1 MHTGSRYASI
11 NKLCLGYIRVAK
23 GDAMIFPQLRQLSV
37 KTVLVRTVKEF
48 LDDEMSTYA
57 SALAYQMLFSLF
69 PFLLFLIALIGFLH
83 LPDFFSWL
91 RLQSELVLPPQAL
104 DQVNPVIDQLQ
115 QSKGGLL
122 SVGIVI
128 ALWTASAGVRLMM
141 SAMNAA
147 YDVVEA
153 RPAWKRIPL
162 SVFYTIG
169 IAGMLLTVA
178 ALMVTGPQVMNWLAA
193 QIGMEDFIVT
203 LWTILRWPL
212 IIVLLMVAVAIMYYV
227 MPDVKQSFRFITP
240 GSVLAVVVW
249 IVASLG
255 FAYYVKTFAD
265 YNAMYG
271 SIGAII
277 VLLLYFY
284 ISAAVLL
291 LGAEMNAV
299 IEHMS
304 AEGKEKGEKEEGER
318 DAVANIETVHIKQ
331 HVSGLGR
338 DHSHDHDYT
347 PVPPTL
353 KTDKF

>member
-1 MHTGSRYASI
+1 
-11 NKLCLGYIRVAK
+11 
-23 GDAMIFPQLRQLSV
+23 MIFPDMKGLPLHRV
-37 KTVLVRTVKEF
+37 MVRTVTEF
-48 LDDEMSTYA
+48 VDDEMSTYA

-69 PFLLFLIALIGFLH
+69 PFILFLIALIGFLH

-104 DQVNPVIDQLQ
+104 EQVNPVIDQLQ

-128 ALWTASAGVRLMM
+128 ALYTASAGVRLMM

-147 YDVVEA
+147 YDVVEG
-153 RPAWKRIPL
+153 RPVWKRFPL
-162 SVFYTIG
+162 SIVYTVG
-169 IAGMLLTVA
+169 IAGMLLVAA
-178 ALMVTGPQVMNWLAA
+178 ALMVLGPQVMGWIAA
-193 QIGMEDFIVT
+193 QVGLEDFIVT
-203 LWTILRWPL
+203 VWTIARWPV
-212 IIVLLMVAVAIMYYV
+212 IVILMMVAVALIYYV
-227 MPDVKQSFRFITP
+227 MPDVKQEFRFITP

-249 IVASLG
+249 IIASLG
-255 FAYYVKTFAD
+255 FAFYVKTFAN

-304 AEGKEKGEKEEGER
+304 SEGKDAGEKVPGEL
-318 DAVANIETVHIKQ
+318 DEHPKQ

-338 DHSHDHDYT
+338 DHS
-347 PVPPTL
+347 L
-353 KTDKF
+353 KPDTDEV

>member
-1 MHTGSRYASI
+1 
-11 NKLCLGYIRVAK
+11 
-23 GDAMIFPQLRQLSV
+23 MIFSELRQLPMGKV
-37 KTVLVRTVKEF
+37 MVRTVSEF

-122 SVGIVI
+122 SIGIVI

-147 YDVVEA
+147 YDVVEE
-153 RPAWKRIPL
+153 RPVWKRIPL
-162 SVFYTIG
+162 SVLYTIG
-169 IAGMLLTVA
+169 IAMMMLAVA

-212 IIVLLMVAVAIMYYV
+212 IVMLLMVAVALIYYV
-227 MPDVKQSFRFITP
+227 MPDVKQEFRFITP

-249 IVASLG
+249 IAASLAFG
-255 FAYYVKTFAD
+255 YYVKTFAD

-299 IEHMS
+299 VEHMS
-304 AEGKEKGEKEEGER
+304 AEGKDKGEKEEG
-318 DAVANIETVHIKQ
+318 DGNAETPHNQ
-331 HVSGLGR
+331 NVSGLGR
-338 DHSHDHDYT
+338 DHSAAAAAT
-347 PVPPTL
+347 GGQS
-353 KTDKF
+353 

>member
-1 MHTGSRYASI
+1 
-11 NKLCLGYIRVAK
+11 
-23 GDAMIFPQLRQLSV
+23 MIFPDMKGLPLHRV
-37 KTVLVRTVKEF
+37 MVRTVTEF
-48 LDDEMSTYA
+48 VADEMSTYA

-69 PFLLFLIALIGFLH
+69 PFILFLIALIGFLH

-104 DQVNPVIDQLQ
+104 EQVNPVIDQLQ

-147 YDVVEA
+147 YDVVEG
-153 RPAWKRIPL
+153 RPAWKRFPL
-162 SVFYTIG
+162 SIIYTVG
-169 IAGMLLTVA
+169 VAGMLLIAA
-178 ALMVTGPQVMNWLAA
+178 ALMVLGPQVMSWIASQVGL
-193 QIGMEDFIVT
+193 EYFIVT
-203 LWTILRWPL
+203 LWTIARWPV
-212 IIVLLMVAVAIMYYV
+212 IVILLMVAVALIYYV
-227 MPDVKQSFRFITP
+227 MPDVKQEFRFITP

-249 IVASLG
+249 IIASLG
-255 FAYYVKTFAD
+255 FGFYVKEFAN

-284 ISAAVLL
+284 ISSAVLL

-304 AEGKEKGEKEEGER
+304 KEGKDPGEKVPGEHSPG
-318 DAVANIETVHIKQ
+318 IEPKH

-338 DHSHDHDYT
+338 DHSLK
-347 PVPPTL
+347 PTA
-353 KTDKF
+353 DEA

>member
-1 MHTGSRYASI
+1 
-11 NKLCLGYIRVAK
+11 
-23 GDAMIFPQLRQLSV
+23 MIFPDMKGLPLHRV
-37 KTVLVRTVKEF
+37 IVRTVTEF
-48 LDDEMSTYA
+48 MDDEMSTYA

-69 PFLLFLIALIGFLH
+69 PFILFLIALIGFLH

-104 DQVNPVIDQLQ
+104 EQVNPVIDQLQ

-122 SVGIVI
+122 SVGIVV
-128 ALWTASAGVRLMM
+128 ALYTASAGVRLMM

-147 YDVVEA
+147 YDVVEG
-153 RPAWKRIPL
+153 RPIWKRFPL
-162 SVFYTIG
+162 SIIYTVG
-169 IAGMLLTVA
+169 IAGMLLAAA
-178 ALMVTGPQVMNWLAA
+178 ALMVLGPQVMGWIAGQVGL
-193 QIGMEDFIVT
+193 EDFIVT
-203 LWTILRWPL
+203 VWTIARWPV
-212 IIVLLMVAVAIMYYV
+212 IVILMMVAVALIYYV
-227 MPDVKQSFRFITP
+227 MPDVKQEFRFITP

-249 IVASLG
+249 IIASLG
-255 FAYYVKTFAD
+255 FVFYVKTFAN

-304 AEGKEKGEKEEGER
+304 SEGKDPGEKVPGEL
-318 DAVANIETVHIKQ
+318 DEHPKQ

-338 DHSHDHDYT
+338 DHSLN
-347 PVPPTL
+347 PN
-353 KTDKF
+353 TDEA

>member
-1 MHTGSRYASI
+1 MFFPHMKGLPI
-11 NKLCLGYIRVAK
+11 HRV
-23 GDAMIFPQLRQLSV
+23 M
-37 KTVLVRTVKEF
+37 VRTVTEF
-48 LDDEMSTYA
+48 VDDEMSTYA

-69 PFLLFLIALIGFLH
+69 PFILFLIALIGFLH

-104 DQVNPVIDQLQ
+104 EQVNPVIDQLQ

-147 YDVVEA
+147 YDVVEG
-153 RPAWKRIPL
+153 RPAWKRFPL
-162 SVFYTIG
+162 SIIYTVG
-169 IAGMLLTVA
+169 IAGMLLVAA
-178 ALMVTGPQVMNWLAA
+178 ALMVLGPQVMEWIASQVGL
-193 QIGMEDFIVT
+193 EYFIVT
-203 LWTILRWPL
+203 LWTIVRWPVVV
-212 IIVLLMVAVAIMYYV
+212 ILLMMAVALIYYV
-227 MPDVKQSFRFITP
+227 MPDVKQEFRFITP

-249 IVASLG
+249 IIASLG
-255 FAYYVKTFAD
+255 FGLYVKEFAN

-304 AEGKEKGEKEEGER
+304 TEGKNDGEKVPGEL
-318 DAVANIETVHIKQ
+318 DHEPKH

-338 DHSHDHDYT
+338 DHSIK
-347 PVPPTL
+347 PT
-353 KTDKF
+353 TDEVIK

>member
-1 MHTGSRYASI
+1 
-11 NKLCLGYIRVAK
+11 
-23 GDAMIFPQLRQLSV
+23 MIFPVLDGL
-37 KTVLVRTVKEF
+37 KLHTVLVRTVKEF
-48 LDDEMSTYA
+48 VDDEMSTYA

-83 LPDFFSWL
+83 LPDFFTWL

-104 DQVNPVIDQLQ
+104 EQVNPVIDQLQ

-128 ALWTASAGVRLMM
+128 ALYTASAGVRLMM

-147 YDVVEA
+147 YDVVEK
-153 RPAWKRIPL
+153 RPLWKRFPL
-162 SVFYTIG
+162 SIFYTIG
-169 IAGMLLTVA
+169 IAGMLLAAA
-178 ALMVTGPQVMNWLAA
+178 ALMVLGPQVMGWIAA
-193 QIGMEDFIVT
+193 QVGLEDFIVT
-203 LWTILRWPL
+203 VWTILRWPV
-212 IIVLLMVAVAIMYYV
+212 IVILMMVAVALIYYV
-227 MPDVKQSFRFITP
+227 MPDVKQEFRFIPP

-249 IVASLG
+249 IIASLG
-255 FAYYVKTFAD
+255 FAFYVKTFAN

-284 ISAAVLL
+284 ISSAVLL
-291 LGAEMNAV
+291 LGAEMNAA

-304 AEGKEKGEKEEGER
+304 SDGKNPGER
-318 DAVANIETVHIKQ
+318 VPGEHDEPKQ

-338 DHSHDHDYT
+338 DHSLK
-347 PVPPTL
+347 PT
-353 KTDKF
+353 TDEV

>member
-1 MHTGSRYASI
+1 MRFTH
-11 NKLCLGYIRVAK
+11 
-23 GDAMIFPQLRQLSV
+23 LRGV
-37 KTVLVRTVKEF
+37 PVHRVLVHTVKEF

-104 DQVNPVIDQLQ
+104 EQVNPVIDQLQ

-147 YDVVEA
+147 YDVVEG
-153 RPAWKRIPL
+153 RPLWKRIPL
-162 SVFYTIG
+162 SIFYTVG
-169 IAGMLLTVA
+169 IAGMLLAAA
-178 ALMVTGPQVMNWLAA
+178 ALMVLGPQVMSWVAS
-193 QIGMEDFIVT
+193 QVGMEDIIVT
-203 LWTILRWPL
+203 LWTVARWPA
-212 IIVLLMVAVAIMYYV
+212 IVALMMVAVALIYYV
-227 MPDVKQSFRFITP
+227 MPDVKQEFRFITP

-249 IVASLG
+249 IIASLG
-255 FAYYVKTFAD
+255 FGYYVKTFAD

-291 LGAEMNAV
+291 LGAEMNAA
-299 IEHMS
+299 IEHLS
-304 AEGKEKGEKEEGER
+304 SEGKNPGEKEPG
-318 DAVANIETVHIKQ
+318 DGAVDRATNQ
-331 HVSGLGR
+331 DSGLGR
-338 DHSHDHDYT
+338 DHAPAAGPEPVSRTSHDS
-347 PVPPTL
+347 
-353 KTDKF
+353 

>member
-1 MHTGSRYASI
+1 
-11 NKLCLGYIRVAK
+11 
-23 GDAMIFPQLRQLSV
+23 MIFPQLRELQFSKV
-37 KTVLVRTVKEF
+37 MIRTVKEF
-48 LDDEMSTYA
+48 IDDEMSTYA

-83 LPDFFSWL
+83 LPDFFTWL
-91 RLQSELVLPPQAL
+91 REQAAYVLPALAL
-104 DQVNPVIDQLQ
+104 DQVNPIIDQLQ

-122 SVGIVI
+122 SVGIVV

-147 YDVVEA
+147 YDVPEE

-162 SVFYTIG
+162 SIAYTVG
-169 IAGMLLTVA
+169 FAGLLLTVA
-178 ALMVTGPQVMNWLAA
+178 ALMVVGPQVMNWLAE
-193 QIGMEDFIVT
+193 QIGMEYFIVT
-203 LWTILRWPL
+203 LWTIARWPL
-212 IIVLLMVAVAIMYYV
+212 IVILLMISVALIYFV

-249 IVASLG
+249 IVASIG
-255 FAYYVKTFAD
+255 FGIYVKNFAD

-291 LGAEMNAV
+291 FGAEMNAV

-304 AEGKEKGEKEEGER
+304 AEGKDKGEKDPNESPSAKYQRQPVQGVAGEGNA
-318 DAVANIETVHIKQ
+318 DAA
-331 HVSGLGR
+331 
-338 DHSHDHDYT
+338 T
-347 PVPPTL
+347 P
-353 KTDKF
+353 

>member
-1 MHTGSRYASI
+1 MFFPHMKGLR
-11 NKLCLGYIRVAK
+11 LHRV
-23 GDAMIFPQLRQLSV
+23 M
-37 KTVLVRTVKEF
+37 VRTITEF
-48 LDDEMSTYA
+48 VDDEMSTYA

-69 PFLLFLIALIGFLH
+69 PFILFLIALIGFLH

-104 DQVNPVIDQLQ
+104 EQVNPVIDQLQ

-147 YDVVEA
+147 YDVVEG
-153 RPAWKRIPL
+153 RPAWKRFPL
-162 SVFYTIG
+162 SIIYTVG
-169 IAGMLLTVA
+169 IAGMLLIAA
-178 ALMVTGPQVMNWLAA
+178 ALMVLGPQVMEWIASQVGL
-193 QIGMEDFIVT
+193 EEFIVT
-203 LWTILRWPL
+203 LWTIVRWPVVV
-212 IIVLLMVAVAIMYYV
+212 ILLMMAVALIYYV
-227 MPDVKQSFRFITP
+227 MPDVKQEFRFITP

-249 IVASLG
+249 ILASVG
-255 FAYYVKTFAD
+255 FGLYVKTFAD

-304 AEGKEKGEKEEGER
+304 TEGKDDGEKFPGEHSH
-318 DAVANIETVHIKQ
+318 EHKQ

-338 DHSHDHDYT
+338 DHSIK
-347 PVPPTL
+347 PT
-353 KTDKF
+353 TDEVIK

>member
-1 MHTGSRYASI
+1 
-11 NKLCLGYIRVAK
+11 
-23 GDAMIFPQLRQLSV
+23 MIFPALQGLPLHR
-37 KTVLVRTVKEF
+37 VLVRTVKEF

-57 SALAYQMLFSLF
+57 SALAYQALFSLF

-104 DQVNPVIDQLQ
+104 EQVNPVIDQLQ

-147 YDVVEA
+147 YDVPEG
-153 RPAWKRIPL
+153 RPVWKRIPL
-162 SVFYTIG
+162 SIFYTIG
-169 IAGMLLTVA
+169 LAGMLLAAA
-178 ALMVTGPQVMNWLAA
+178 ALMVLGPQVMEWIAS
-193 QIGMEDFIVT
+193 QIGMQEFIVT
-203 LWTILRWPL
+203 LWTILRWPV
-212 IIVLLMVAVAIMYYV
+212 IVILLMVAVALIYYV
-227 MPDVKQSFRFITP
+227 MPDVKQKFRFITP

-304 AEGKEKGEKEEGER
+304 AEGKNPGEKDFSGAKAEETL
-318 DAVANIETVHIKQ
+318 TV
-331 HVSGLGR
+331 LGHEHPKPSEPQTAEPNPR
-338 DHSHDHDYT
+338 
-347 PVPPTL
+347 
-353 KTDKF
+353 

>member
-1 MHTGSRYASI
+1 
-11 NKLCLGYIRVAK
+11 
-23 GDAMIFPQLRQLSV
+23 MIFPDMKGLPIFRV
-37 KTVLVRTVKEF
+37 MVRTVKEF
-48 LDDEMSTYA
+48 VDDEMSTYA

-69 PFLLFLIALIGFLH
+69 PFILFLIALIGFLH

-104 DQVNPVIDQLQ
+104 EQVNPVIDQLQ

-147 YDVVEA
+147 YDVVEG
-153 RPAWKRIPL
+153 RPAWKLFPL
-162 SVFYTIG
+162 SIVYTVG
-169 IAGMLLTVA
+169 IAGMLLIAA
-178 ALMVTGPQVMNWLAA
+178 ALMVLGPQVMGWIAS
-193 QIGMEDFIVT
+193 QIGMEEFIVT
-203 LWTILRWPL
+203 VWTIARWPVVV
-212 IIVLLMVAVAIMYYV
+212 ILLMVAVALIYYV
-227 MPDVKQSFRFITP
+227 MPDVKQEFRFITP

-249 IVASLG
+249 ILASLG
-255 FAYYVKTFAD
+255 FGLYVKEFAN

-304 AEGKEKGEKEEGER
+304 TEGKDPGDKVAGEPEP
-318 DAVANIETVHIKQ
+318 KQ

-338 DHSHDHDYT
+338 DHSIK
-347 PVPPTL
+347 PS
-353 KTDKF
+353 TDEVTK

>member
-1 MHTGSRYASI
+1 
-11 NKLCLGYIRVAK
+11 
-23 GDAMIFPQLRQLSV
+23 MIFPNMKGLPLHRV
-37 KTVLVRTVKEF
+37 MVRTVTEF
-48 LDDEMSTYA
+48 IDDEMSTYA

-69 PFLLFLIALIGFLH
+69 PFILFLIALIGFLH

-104 DQVNPVIDQLQ
+104 EQVNPVIDQLQ

-128 ALWTASAGVRLMM
+128 ALYTASAGVRLMM

-147 YDVVEA
+147 YDVVEG
-153 RPAWKRIPL
+153 RPVWKRFPL
-162 SVFYTIG
+162 SIVYTVG
-169 IAGMLLTVA
+169 IAGMLLVAA
-178 ALMVTGPQVMNWLAA
+178 ALMVLGPQVMGWIAA
-193 QIGMEDFIVT
+193 QVGLEEFIVT
-203 LWTILRWPL
+203 LWTIARWTV
-212 IIVLLMVAVAIMYYV
+212 IVILLMVAVALIYYV
-227 MPDVKQSFRFITP
+227 MPDVKQEFRFITP

-249 IVASLG
+249 IIASLG
-255 FAYYVKTFAD
+255 FAFYVKTFAN

-304 AEGKEKGEKEEGER
+304 SEGKDEGEKVPGEL
-318 DAVANIETVHIKQ
+318 DEQPKQ

-338 DHSHDHDYT
+338 DHSIKPD
-347 PVPPTL
+347 
-353 KTDKF
+353 TDEARS

>member
-1 MHTGSRYASI
+1 
-11 NKLCLGYIRVAK
+11 
-23 GDAMIFPQLRQLSV
+23 MIFPDLRGLPIG
-37 KTVLVRTVKEF
+37 KVLVHTVNEF
-48 LDDEMSTYA
+48 MEDEMSTYA

-91 RLQSELVLPPQAL
+91 RLQSEMVLPPQAL

-122 SVGIVI
+122 SFGIVV

-141 SAMNAA
+141 NAMNAA
-147 YDVVEA
+147 YDVVER
-153 RPAWKRIPL
+153 RPIWKRFPL
-162 SVFYTIG
+162 SVFYTVG
-169 IAGMLLTVA
+169 IAGMLLAAA
-178 ALMVTGPQVMNWLAA
+178 ALMVLGPQVMSWLAG

-203 LWTILRWPL
+203 LWTILRWPV
-212 IIVLLMVAVAIMYYV
+212 IIILMMMAVALIYYV
-227 MPDVKQSFRFITP
+227 MPDVEQEFRFLSP

-249 IVASLG
+249 IIASLG
-255 FAYYVKTFAD
+255 FGYYVKTFAN

-299 IEHMS
+299 IEHLS
-304 AEGKEKGEKEEGER
+304 SEGKNPGEKVFKDDSE
-318 DAVANIETVHIKQ
+318 DPDPKQ

-338 DHSHDHDYT
+338 DHSI
-347 PVPPTL
+347 PAAV
-353 KTDKF
+353 KTDES

>member
-1 MHTGSRYASI
+1 
-11 NKLCLGYIRVAK
+11 
-23 GDAMIFPQLRQLSV
+23 
-37 KTVLVRTVKEF
+37 
-48 LDDEMSTYA
+48 
-57 SALAYQMLFSLF
+57 
-69 PFLLFLIALIGFLH
+69 
-83 LPDFFSWL
+83 
-91 RLQSELVLPPQAL
+91 LVLPPQAL
-104 DQVNPVIDQLQ
+104 EQVNPVIDQLQ

-147 YDVVEA
+147 YDVPEG
-153 RPAWKRIPL
+153 RPVWKRIPL
-162 SVFYTIG
+162 SIFYTVG
-169 IAGMLLTVA
+169 IAVMLLAAA
-178 ALMVTGPQVMNWLAA
+178 ALMVLGPQVMEWIAA
-193 QIGMEDFIVT
+193 QVGMQEVIVT
-203 LWTILRWPL
+203 VWTILRWPA
-212 IIVLLMVAVAIMYYV
+212 IIILMMVAVALIYYV
-227 MPDVKQSFRFITP
+227 MPDVKQKFRFITP

-304 AEGKEKGEKEEGER
+304 AEGKNPGEKDFDG
-318 DAVANIETVHIKQ
+318 DKPKETITV
-331 HVSGLGR
+331 LG
-338 DHSHDHDYT
+338 HEH
-347 PVPPTL
+347 PVEPQTTEPNPR
-353 KTDKF
+353 

>member
-1 MHTGSRYASI
+1 MFFPHMKGLR
-11 NKLCLGYIRVAK
+11 LHRV
-23 GDAMIFPQLRQLSV
+23 M
-37 KTVLVRTVKEF
+37 VRTITEF
-48 LDDEMSTYA
+48 VDDEMSTYA

-69 PFLLFLIALIGFLH
+69 PFILFLIALIGFLH

-104 DQVNPVIDQLQ
+104 EQVNPVIDQLQ

-147 YDVVEA
+147 YDVVEG
-153 RPAWKRIPL
+153 RPAWKRFPL
-162 SVFYTIG
+162 SIFYTIG
-169 IAGMLLTVA
+169 IAGMLLIAA
-178 ALMVTGPQVMNWLAA
+178 ALMVLGPQVMGWIASQVGL
-193 QIGMEDFIVT
+193 EDFIVT
-203 LWTILRWPL
+203 LWTIVRWPVVV
-212 IIVLLMVAVAIMYYV
+212 ILLMMAVALIYYV
-227 MPDVKQSFRFITP
+227 MPDVKQEFRFITP

-249 IVASLG
+249 IIASLG
-255 FAYYVKTFAD
+255 FGLYVKEFAN

-304 AEGKEKGEKEEGER
+304 TEGKNDGEKVPGEH
-318 DAVANIETVHIKQ
+318 DQEPKQ

-338 DHSHDHDYT
+338 DHSIK
-347 PVPPTL
+347 PT
-353 KTDKF
+353 TDEVIK

>member
-1 MHTGSRYASI
+1 
-11 NKLCLGYIRVAK
+11 
-23 GDAMIFPQLRQLSV
+23 MIFPELRQLSV

-122 SVGIVI
+122 SIGIVI

-249 IVASLG
+249 ILASLG

-304 AEGKEKGEKEEGER
+304 AEGKDKGEKEEGER
-318 DAVANIETVHIKQ
+318 DTVANVETVHIKQ

-347 PVPPTL
+347 PAPPTL

>member
-1 MHTGSRYASI
+1 
-11 NKLCLGYIRVAK
+11 
-23 GDAMIFPQLRQLSV
+23 MIFPDMKGLPLHRV
-37 KTVLVRTVKEF
+37 MVRTVTEF
-48 LDDEMSTYA
+48 IDDEMSTYA

-69 PFLLFLIALIGFLH
+69 PFILFLIALIGFLH

-104 DQVNPVIDQLQ
+104 EQVNPVIDQLQ

-128 ALWTASAGVRLMM
+128 ALYTASAGVRLMM

-147 YDVVEA
+147 YDVVEG
-153 RPAWKRIPL
+153 RPVWKRFPL
-162 SVFYTIG
+162 SIIYTVG
-169 IAGMLLTVA
+169 IAGMLLVAA
-178 ALMVTGPQVMNWLAA
+178 ALMVLGPQVMGWIAA
-193 QIGMEDFIVT
+193 QVGMEEFIVT
-203 LWTILRWPL
+203 LWTIARWPV
-212 IIVLLMVAVAIMYYV
+212 IVILMMVAVALIYYV
-227 MPDVKQSFRFITP
+227 MPDVKQEFRFITP

-249 IVASLG
+249 IIASLG
-255 FAYYVKTFAD
+255 FAFYVKTFAN

-304 AEGKEKGEKEEGER
+304 SEGKDAGEKVPGEL
-318 DAVANIETVHIKQ
+318 DEHPKQ

-338 DHSHDHDYT
+338 DHSIKPD
-347 PVPPTL
+347 
-353 KTDKF
+353 TDEA

>member
-1 MHTGSRYASI
+1 
-11 NKLCLGYIRVAK
+11 
-23 GDAMIFPQLRQLSV
+23 MIFPDMKGLPLHRV
-37 KTVLVRTVKEF
+37 MVRTVTEF
-48 LDDEMSTYA
+48 VDDEMSTYA

-69 PFLLFLIALIGFLH
+69 PFILFLIALIGFLH

-104 DQVNPVIDQLQ
+104 ESVNPVIDQLQ

-128 ALWTASAGVRLMM
+128 ALYTASAGVRLMM

-147 YDVVEA
+147 YDVVEG
-153 RPAWKRIPL
+153 RPVWKRFPL
-162 SVFYTIG
+162 SIVYTVG
-169 IAGMLLTVA
+169 IAGMLLVAA
-178 ALMVTGPQVMNWLAA
+178 ALMVLGPQVMGWIAA
-193 QIGMEDFIVT
+193 QVGLEEFIVT
-203 LWTILRWPL
+203 LWTIARWPV
-212 IIVLLMVAVAIMYYV
+212 IVILMMVAVALIYYV
-227 MPDVKQSFRFITP
+227 MPDVKQEFRFITP

-249 IVASLG
+249 IIASLG
-255 FAYYVKTFAD
+255 FAFYVKTFAN

-304 AEGKEKGEKEEGER
+304 SEGKDAGEKVPGEL
-318 DAVANIETVHIKQ
+318 DETPKQ

-338 DHSHDHDYT
+338 DHSIKPD
-347 PVPPTL
+347 
-353 KTDKF
+353 TDEARS

>member
-1 MHTGSRYASI
+1 M
-11 NKLCLGYIRVAK
+11 
-23 GDAMIFPQLRQLSV
+23 MFPDLRGLPLHR
-37 KTVLVRTVKEF
+37 VLVRTVKEF

-57 SALAYQMLFSLF
+57 SALAYQALFSLF

-91 RLQSELVLPPQAL
+91 RLQTELVLPPQAL
-104 DQVNPVIDQLQ
+104 EQVNPVIDQLQ

-147 YDVVEA
+147 YDVPEG
-153 RPAWKRIPL
+153 RPVWKRIPL
-162 SVFYTIG
+162 SIIYTVG
-169 IAGMLLTVA
+169 LAGMLLVAA
-178 ALMVTGPQVMNWLAA
+178 ALMVLGPQVMEWIAS
-193 QIGMEDFIVT
+193 QVGMQEFIVT
-203 LWTILRWPL
+203 LWTILRWPT
-212 IIVLLMVAVAIMYYV
+212 IIILLMVAVAVIYYV
-227 MPDVKQSFRFITP
+227 MPDVKQKFRFITP

-304 AEGKEKGEKEEGER
+304 SEGKNPGEKDFEGHK
-318 DAVANIETVHIKQ
+318 APQTITV
-331 HVSGLGR
+331 LGHEHPQQSEPQPSEPNPR
-338 DHSHDHDYT
+338 
-347 PVPPTL
+347 
-353 KTDKF
+353 

>member
-1 MHTGSRYASI
+1 
-11 NKLCLGYIRVAK
+11 
-23 GDAMIFPQLRQLSV
+23 MIFPDMKGLPIHRV
-37 KTVLVRTVKEF
+37 MVRTVTEF
-48 LDDEMSTYA
+48 VADEMSTYA

-69 PFLLFLIALIGFLH
+69 PFILFLIALIGFLH

-104 DQVNPVIDQLQ
+104 EQVNPVIDQLQ

-128 ALWTASAGVRLMM
+128 ALYTASAGVRLMM

-147 YDVVEA
+147 YDVVEG
-153 RPAWKRIPL
+153 RPAWKRFPL
-162 SVFYTIG
+162 SIIYTIG
-169 IAGMLLTVA
+169 IAGMLLVAA
-178 ALMVTGPQVMNWLAA
+178 ALMVLGPQVMGWIAA
-193 QIGMEDFIVT
+193 QVGLEDFIVT
-203 LWTILRWPL
+203 VWTIARWPV
-212 IIVLLMVAVAIMYYV
+212 IVVLMMIAVALIYYV
-227 MPDVKQSFRFITP
+227 MPDVKQEFRFITP
-240 GSVLAVVVW
+240 GSVLAVTVW

-255 FAYYVKTFAD
+255 FAFYVKTFAD

-304 AEGKEKGEKEEGER
+304 TEGKDPGEKVPGEL
-318 DAVANIETVHIKQ
+318 DHEHKH

-338 DHSHDHDYT
+338 DHSIK
-347 PVPPTL
+347 PS
-353 KTDKF
+353 TDEVIK

>member
-1 MHTGSRYASI
+1 
-11 NKLCLGYIRVAK
+11 
-23 GDAMIFPQLRQLSV
+23 MIFPDLRGLPLHR
-37 KTVLVRTVKEF
+37 VLVRTVKEF

-69 PFLLFLIALIGFLH
+69 PFILFLIALIGFLH
-83 LPDFFSWL
+83 LPDFFTWL

-104 DQVNPVIDQLQ
+104 EQVNPVIDQLQ

-147 YDVVEA
+147 YDVPEG
-153 RPAWKRIPL
+153 RPVWKRIPL
-162 SVFYTIG
+162 SIFYTVG
-169 IAGMLLTVA
+169 IAGMLLVAA
-178 ALMVTGPQVMNWLAA
+178 ALMVLGPQVMEWIAA
-193 QIGMEDFIVT
+193 QIGMQEVIVT
-203 LWTILRWPL
+203 VWTILRWPA
-212 IIVLLMVAVAIMYYV
+212 IVILLMVAVALIYYV
-227 MPDVKQSFRFITP
+227 MPDVKQKFRFITP

-249 IVASLG
+249 IIASLG

-304 AEGKEKGEKEEGER
+304 SEGKNPGEKDFKG
-318 DAVANIETVHIKQ
+318 VETQETITV
-331 HVSGLGR
+331 LG
-338 DHSHDHDYT
+338 HEH
-347 PVPPTL
+347 PVEPQPTEPNPR
-353 KTDKF
+353 

>member
-1 MHTGSRYASI
+1 
-11 NKLCLGYIRVAK
+11 
-23 GDAMIFPQLRQLSV
+23 MIFPHLRQLSI

-122 SVGIVI
+122 SIGIVI

-212 IIVLLMVAVAIMYYV
+212 IILLLMVAVAIMYYV

-240 GSVLAVVVW
+240 GSMLAVVVW

-304 AEGKEKGEKEEGER
+304 AEGKEKGEKEEDER
-318 DAVANIETVHIKQ
+318 DGMAGVEAVHIKQ

-338 DHSHDHDYT
+338 DHTHDHDHDNDYT
-347 PVPPTL
+347 PTSPVL

>member
-1 MHTGSRYASI
+1 
-11 NKLCLGYIRVAK
+11 
-23 GDAMIFPQLRQLSV
+23 MIFPDMKGLPIHRV
-37 KTVLVRTVKEF
+37 MVRTVKEF
-48 LDDEMSTYA
+48 VDDEMSTYA

-69 PFLLFLIALIGFLH
+69 PFILFLIALIGFLH

-104 DQVNPVIDQLQ
+104 EQVNPVIDQLQ

-128 ALWTASAGVRLMM
+128 ALYTASAGVRLMM

-153 RPAWKRIPL
+153 RPVWKRFPL
-162 SVFYTIG
+162 SIVYTIG
-169 IAGMLLTVA
+169 LAGMLLAAA
-178 ALMVTGPQVMNWLAA
+178 ALMVLGPQVMGWIAA
-193 QIGMEDFIVT
+193 QVGLEDFIVT
-203 LWTILRWPL
+203 VWTILRWPV
-212 IIVLLMVAVAIMYYV
+212 IVFLMMVAVALTYYV
-227 MPDVKQSFRFITP
+227 MPDVRQEFRFITP

-249 IVASLG
+249 IIASLG
-255 FAYYVKTFAD
+255 FAFYVKTFAN

-304 AEGKEKGEKEEGER
+304 SEGKDPGEKVPGEN
-318 DAVANIETVHIKQ
+318 DHEHKH

-338 DHSHDHDYT
+338 DHS
-347 PVPPTL
+347 L
-353 KTDKF
+353 KPSTDEV

>member
-1 MHTGSRYASI
+1 
-11 NKLCLGYIRVAK
+11 
-23 GDAMIFPQLRQLSV
+23 MIFPDMKGLPLHRV
-37 KTVLVRTVKEF
+37 MVRTVTEF
-48 LDDEMSTYA
+48 VDDEMSTYA

-69 PFLLFLIALIGFLH
+69 PFILFLIALIGFLH

-104 DQVNPVIDQLQ
+104 EQVNPVIDQLQ

-122 SVGIVI
+122 SIGIVI
-128 ALWTASAGVRLMM
+128 ALYTASAGVRLMM

-147 YDVVEA
+147 YDVVEG
-153 RPAWKRIPL
+153 RPIWKRFPL
-162 SVFYTIG
+162 SIVYTVG
-169 IAGMLLTVA
+169 IAGMLLIAA
-178 ALMVTGPQVMNWLAA
+178 ALMVLGPQVMGWIAA
-193 QIGMEDFIVT
+193 QVGLEEVIVT
-203 LWTILRWPL
+203 IWTIARWPV
-212 IIVLLMVAVAIMYYV
+212 IVILMMIAVALIYYV
-227 MPDVKQSFRFITP
+227 MPDVKQEFRFITP

-249 IVASLG
+249 ILASLG
-255 FAYYVKTFAD
+255 FAFYVKTFAN

-304 AEGKEKGEKEEGER
+304 SEGKEKGEKAPGEPEE
-318 DAVANIETVHIKQ
+318 HPKQ

-338 DHSHDHDYT
+338 DHS
-347 PVPPTL
+347 L
-353 KTDKF
+353 KPDTDEV

>member
-1 MHTGSRYASI
+1 MFFPHMKGLR
-11 NKLCLGYIRVAK
+11 LHRV
-23 GDAMIFPQLRQLSV
+23 M
-37 KTVLVRTVKEF
+37 VRTVTEF
-48 LDDEMSTYA
+48 VADEMSTYA

-69 PFLLFLIALIGFLH
+69 PFILFLIALIGFLH

-104 DQVNPVIDQLQ
+104 EQVNPVIDQLQ

-128 ALWTASAGVRLMM
+128 ALYTASAGVRLMM

-147 YDVVEA
+147 YDVVEG
-153 RPAWKRIPL
+153 RPAWKRFPL
-162 SVFYTIG
+162 SIFYTIG
-169 IAGMLLTVA
+169 IAGMLLIAA
-178 ALMVTGPQVMNWLAA
+178 ALMVLGPQVMGWIAA
-193 QIGMEDFIVT
+193 QVGLEDFIVT
-203 LWTILRWPL
+203 VWTIARWPV
-212 IIVLLMVAVAIMYYV
+212 IVVLMMIAVALIYYV
-227 MPDVKQSFRFITP
+227 MPDVKQEFRFITP
-240 GSVLAVVVW
+240 GSVLAVTVW

-255 FAYYVKTFAD
+255 FAFYVKTFAD

-304 AEGKEKGEKEEGER
+304 SENKKHGENVPDEPK
-318 DAVANIETVHIKQ
+318 H

-338 DHSHDHDYT
+338 DHSIK
-347 PVPPTL
+347 PTTDEAL
-353 KTDKF
+353 K

>member
-1 MHTGSRYASI
+1 
-11 NKLCLGYIRVAK
+11 
-23 GDAMIFPQLRQLSV
+23 MIFPHLRQLSV
-37 KTVLVRTVKEF
+37 GKVLVRTVNEF

-104 DQVNPVIDQLQ
+104 EQVNPVIDQLQ

-122 SVGIVI
+122 SIGIFI

-147 YDVVEA
+147 YDVVEG
-153 RPAWKRIPL
+153 RPIWKRFPL
-162 SVFYTIG
+162 SIFYTVG
-169 IAGMLLTVA
+169 IAGMLLA
-178 ALMVTGPQVMNWLAA
+178 AAAFMVLGPQVMNWIAA
-193 QIGMEDFIVT
+193 QIGMEEFIVT
-203 LWTILRWPL
+203 LWTILRWPV
-212 IIVLLMVAVAIMYYV
+212 IILLLMVAVAVMYYV
-227 MPDVKQSFRFITP
+227 MPDVEQKFRFITP

-255 FAYYVKTFAD
+255 FAFYVKTFAD

-284 ISAAVLL
+284 ISSAVLL

-304 AEGKEKGEKEEGER
+304 AEGKNPGEKTFDES
-318 DAVANIETVHIKQ
+318 DDPDPKQ

-338 DHSHDHDYT
+338 DHSLK
-347 PVPPTL
+347 PTS
-353 KTDKF
+353 DEY

>member
-1 MHTGSRYASI
+1 
-11 NKLCLGYIRVAK
+11 
-23 GDAMIFPQLRQLSV
+23 MIFPDLKGLPLHR
-37 KTVLVRTVKEF
+37 VLIRTVNEF
-48 LDDEMSTYA
+48 IADEMSTYA

-69 PFLLFLIALIGFLH
+69 PFILFLIALIGFLH
-83 LPDFFSWL
+83 LPDFFTWL

-104 DQVNPVIDQLQ
+104 EQVNPVIDQLQ

-147 YDVVEA
+147 YDVVEG
-153 RPAWKRIPL
+153 RPIWKRLPL
-162 SVFYTIG
+162 SVFYTVG
-169 IAGMLLTVA
+169 IAGMLLAAA
-178 ALMVTGPQVMNWLAA
+178 ALMVLGPQVMTWLAG
-193 QIGMEDFIVT
+193 QVGLEEFIVT
-203 LWTILRWPL
+203 LWTILRWPV
-212 IIVLLMVAVAIMYYV
+212 IVLLMMVAVALMYYV
-227 MPDVKQSFRFITP
+227 MPDVKQKFRFITP

-255 FAYYVKTFAD
+255 FAYYVKTFAN

-304 AEGKEKGEKEEGER
+304 AEGKEPGEKDFDGPG
-318 DAVANIETVHIKQ
+318 DKQ

-338 DHSHDHDYT
+338 DHSRH
-347 PVPPTL
+347 PT
-353 KTDKF
+353 TDEA

>member
-1 MHTGSRYASI
+1 
-11 NKLCLGYIRVAK
+11 
-23 GDAMIFPQLRQLSV
+23 MIFQEMRDLPLH
-37 KTVLVRTVKEF
+37 TVLARTVKEF
-48 LDDEMSTYA
+48 IDDEMSTYA

-69 PFLLFLIALIGFLH
+69 PFILFLIALIGFLH

-91 RLQSELVLPPQAL
+91 RLQAELVLPPQAL
-104 DQVNPVIDQLQ
+104 DSVNPVIDQLQ

-122 SVGIVI
+122 SFGIVI

-147 YDVVEA
+147 YDVVEE

-162 SVFYTIG
+162 SIFYTVG
-169 IAGMLLTVA
+169 IAGMLLAAA
-178 ALMVTGPQVMNWLAA
+178 ALMVLGPQVMGWLAG
-193 QIGMEDFIVT
+193 QIGLEDFIVT
-203 LWTILRWPL
+203 LWTVARWPV
-212 IIVLLMVAVAIMYYV
+212 IVILMMIAVALIYYV
-227 MPDVKQSFRFITP
+227 MPDVKQKFRFITP

-249 IVASLG
+249 IIASLG
-255 FAYYVKTFAD
+255 FAFYVKTFAN

-284 ISAAVLL
+284 ISSAVLL

-304 AEGKEKGEKEEGER
+304 VEGKDPGHKEFPEDE
-318 DAVANIETVHIKQ
+318 AENAKK

-338 DHSHDHDYT
+338 DHSIKPD
-347 PVPPTL
+347 PEQA
-353 KTDKF
+353 

>member
-1 MHTGSRYASI
+1 
-11 NKLCLGYIRVAK
+11 
-23 GDAMIFPQLRQLSV
+23 MIFPALQGLPLHR
-37 KTVLVRTVKEF
+37 VLVRTVKEF

-104 DQVNPVIDQLQ
+104 EQVNPVIDQLQ

-147 YDVVEA
+147 YDVPEG
-153 RPAWKRIPL
+153 RPVWKRIPL
-162 SVFYTIG
+162 SIFYTVG
-169 IAGMLLTVA
+169 LAGMLLAAA
-178 ALMVTGPQVMNWLAA
+178 ALMVLGPQVMEWIAA
-193 QIGMEDFIVT
+193 QIGMQEFIVT
-203 LWTILRWPL
+203 VWTIVRWPA
-212 IIVLLMVAVAIMYYV
+212 IIFLLMVAVALMYYV
-227 MPDVKQSFRFITP
+227 MPDVKQKFRFITP

-304 AEGKEKGEKEEGER
+304 AEGKNPGEKVPGGE
-318 DAVANIETVHIKQ
+318 Q
-331 HVSGLGR
+331 HEHGRSVLG
-338 DHSHDHDYT
+338 HEQHDQEHPEPAPQT
-347 PVPPTL
+347 TEPNPR
-353 KTDKF
+353 

>member
-1 MHTGSRYASI
+1 
-11 NKLCLGYIRVAK
+11 
-23 GDAMIFPQLRQLSV
+23 MIFPDLRQLSIG
-37 KTVLVRTVKEF
+37 KVLVRTVNEF
-48 LDDEMSTYA
+48 MDDEMSTYA

-147 YDVVEA
+147 YDVVEG
-153 RPAWKRIPL
+153 RPIWKRFPL
-162 SVFYTIG
+162 SIFYTIG
-169 IAGMLLTVA
+169 IAGMLLA
-178 ALMVTGPQVMNWLAA
+178 AAAFMVTGPQVMSWLAG

-203 LWTILRWPL
+203 LWTVLRWPL
-212 IIVLLMVAVAIMYYV
+212 IIILLMVAVALIYYV
-227 MPDVKQSFRFITP
+227 MPDVEQKFRFITP

-249 IVASLG
+249 ILASLG
-255 FAYYVKTFAD
+255 FGFYVKTFAD

-299 IEHMS
+299 IEHMHS
-304 AEGKEKGEKEEGER
+304 EGKNPGDKEFKDESPHP
-318 DAVANIETVHIKQ
+318 DAKH

-338 DHSHDHDYT
+338 DHS
-347 PVPPTL
+347 VPAAV
-353 KTDKF
+353 KTDES

>member
-1 MHTGSRYASI
+1 
-11 NKLCLGYIRVAK
+11 
-23 GDAMIFPQLRQLSV
+23 MIFPHLRQLSI

-122 SVGIVI
+122 SIGIVI

-162 SVFYTIG
+162 SVFYTVG

-212 IIVLLMVAVAIMYYV
+212 IILLLMVAVAIMYYV

-240 GSVLAVVVW
+240 GSMLAVVVW

-318 DAVANIETVHIKQ
+318 DGTAGVETVHIKQ

-338 DHSHDHDYT
+338 DHTHDHDHDNDYT
-347 PVPPTL
+347 PTSPVL